1 MSSFNCKTAHFFL
14 RLQFS
19 PLILQNC
26 ILVLIS
32 FFYGLVQ
39 VPRRLV
45 QVQMSQCNWFRVHM
59 AAYIR
64 PRAVLVKEGPQS
76 QCQVTNR
83 IKFSLSIQLDQD
95 HNKLRKLKN
104 NFTNPNRFQKQIQY
118 QIHGIHG
125 SSQRFNDESSSLSQS
140 SAIRALNPS
149 PKATNSIRSQRDE
162 IEKKRERISKVSN
175 RRRRRITGS
184 ISDFKPKSQTE
195 SSSKNPEG
203 SSSNLRRKHRWES
216 NLPHLC
222 SKTLTNLNQHRSA
235 SFKRVWY
242 KKYETLK
249 FSRKT

>member
-1 MSSFNCKTAHFFL
+1 MSSFNCKTAHFFYFCGSV
-14 RLQFS
+14 QF
-19 PLILQNC
+19 LFYC
-26 ILVLIS
+26 ILVLK
-32 FFYGLVQ
+32 FFFTVKSRCHVGQ
-39 VPRRLV
+39 SRSRCHNPIG
-45 QVQMSQCNWFRVHM
+45 SEAHM
-59 AAYIR
+59 AAYKR
-64 PRAVLVKEGPQS
+64 PLTVPVRKDHRVSAKS
-76 QCQVTNR
+76 QTESSFLSPFSQ
-83 IKFSLSIQLDQD
+83 IKN

-140 SAIRALNPS
+140 SAIQALNPS

-203 SSSNLRRKHRWES
+203 SSSNLRRKHR
-216 NLPHLC
+216 
-222 SKTLTNLNQHRSA
+222 
-235 SFKRVWY
+235 
-242 KKYETLK
+242 
-249 FSRKT
+249 